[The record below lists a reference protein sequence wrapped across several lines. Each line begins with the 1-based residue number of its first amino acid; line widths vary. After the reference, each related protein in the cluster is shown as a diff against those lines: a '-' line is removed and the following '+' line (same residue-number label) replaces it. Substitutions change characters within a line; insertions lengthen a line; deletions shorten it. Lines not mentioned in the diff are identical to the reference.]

1 MKRRF
6 PVGIAVI
13 LATIILVGCGGEY
26 PAEKLFWKASK
37 LSKEVFAN
45 PEGTPTGQFKE
56 AVSAFQRVIDKYPES
71 RKAGEAQ
78 FMIGGLY
85 VARNDLT
92 RARQEFSKVITE
104 YADRVDLCVKAK
116 LKIGETY
123 ETEKDWNAALRQYNE
138 IICKYP
144 HSVEALQL
152 PLYIARRYLKAGKT
166 AEASSAYASALES
179 YNKIVSQHPRTNLA
193 LAAQDFIA
201 SCYIDQ
207 QQWGNAIEALRVMV
221 DTYPDGPKTPT
232 ALFTIGV
239 IYRRQ
244 LNQPEKAMVVFK
256 EFIEKYPK
264 HRLVSLAQEIMKG

>member
-1 MKRRF
+1 VKRRF
-6 PVGIAVI
+6 SVSIVVI

-37 LSKEVFAN
+37 LSEGVFDN

-56 AVSAFQRVIDKYPES
+56 VVSAFQRVIDKYPES

-85 VARNDLT
+85 VARNDLA
-92 RARQEFSKVITE
+92 RARQEFSKVIAE
-104 YADRVDLCVKAK
+104 YANRADLCARAK

-123 ETEKDWNAALRQYNE
+123 ETEKDWNAALHQYNE
-138 IICKYP
+138 IISKYP

-152 PLYIARRYLKAGKT
+152 PLYIARHYSKAGKT
-166 AEASSAYASALES
+166 AKASSAYASALKR
-179 YNKIVSQHPRTNLA
+179 YNKIAGQYPRTNLA
-193 LAAQDFIA
+193 LAAQDLIA
-201 SCYIDQ
+201 SCYIDR

-239 IYRRQ
+239 IYYRQ
-244 LNQPEKAMVVFK
+244 LNQPDKARVVFE

-264 HRLVSLAQEIMKG
+264 HKLVSLAQEIMKG

>member
-6 PVGIAVI
+6 PVGIVLVLWTI
-13 LATIILVGCGGEY
+13 VLAGCGGEY

-37 LSKEVFAN
+37 LSEGVFAN

-56 AVSAFQRVIDKYPES
+56 VVSAFQRVIDKYPES

-78 FMIGGLY
+78 FMISGLY
-85 VARNDLT
+85 IARNDLT
-92 RARQEFSKVITE
+92 GARREFSKVITE
-104 YADRVDLCVKAK
+104 YPDRADLCAKAK

-123 ETEKDWNAALRQYNE
+123 EMEKNWNAALHQYNE
-138 IICKYP
+138 TISKYP

-152 PLYIARRYLKAGKT
+152 PLYIARHYLKAGRT

-193 LAAQDFIA
+193 LVAQDLIA

-207 QQWGNAIEALRVMV
+207 QQWGNAIDALRVMV
-221 DTYPDGPKTPT
+221 DTYPGGPKTPT

-239 IYRRQ
+239 IYHRQ
-244 LNQPEKAMVVFK
+244 LNQPDKARVVFK

-264 HRLVSLAQEIMKG
+264 HKLVSLAQEIMKG